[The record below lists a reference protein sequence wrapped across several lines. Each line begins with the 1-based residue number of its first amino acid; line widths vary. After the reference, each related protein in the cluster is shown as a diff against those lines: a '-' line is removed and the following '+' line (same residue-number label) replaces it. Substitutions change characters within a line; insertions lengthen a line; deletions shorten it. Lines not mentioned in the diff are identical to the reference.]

1 LDDVTLKHL
10 WDIIPRTIEGTPHA
24 RILGFKFVSVGKGR
38 ATLSLPY
45 NSALIGNPK
54 TRVIHGGAITTLLD
68 QTTANAALS
77 GFDRLSSMVTLNL
90 AINYMRAAKPGETII
105 ATGHC
110 YKATKH
116 LAFVRGMAH
125 DGDENDPIATAEVTF
140 MRTGPRAGSDAKPK
154 AAGMESSSG
163 S

>member
-1 LDDVTLKHL
+1 MDDAMLENL
-10 WDIIPRTIEGTPHA
+10 WEVIPRMIEGTPHA
-24 RILGFKFVSVGKGR
+24 RILGLKFVSVGKGR

-45 NSALIGNPK
+45 NPALIGDPK
-54 TRVIHGGAITTLLD
+54 TKVIHGGAITTLLD

-77 GFDRLSSMVTLNL
+77 GFDDLCAMVTLNL

-116 LAFVRGMAH
+116 LAFVRGKAH
-125 DGDENDPIATAEVTF
+125 DGDEDDPIATAEVTF
-140 MRTGPRAGSDAKPK
+140 MRTGPSFN
-154 AAGMESSSG
+154 AAGKANFAG
-163 S
+163 V

>member
-1 LDDVTLKHL
+1 MLKNL
-10 WDIIPRTIEGTPHA
+10 WEMIPRMIDGTPHA
-24 RILGFKFVSVGKGR
+24 RVLGFKFVSVGKGR

-45 NSALIGNPK
+45 NPVLVGDPK

-77 GFDRLSSMVTLNL
+77 GFDDLSAMVTLNL
-90 AINYMRAAKPGETII
+90 AINYMRAAKPGESII

-116 LAFVRGMAH
+116 LAFVRGVAH
-125 DGDENDPIATAEVTF
+125 DGDEEDPIATAEVTF
-140 MRTGPRAGSDAKPK
+140 MRTGPRVGADGKPK
-154 AAGMESSSG
+154 AAGV
-163 S
+163 